1 MYSNCMVRT
10 ARFTAEIFVEAAIAL
25 VAEDGPS
32 AATMAALARRVGA
45 PTGSIYHRF
54 DSRSAVLAAAWGRVH
69 GAFSA
74 RVIPPLAAGRA
85 LDAALAIAGWARADR
100 QGGRFLLLNEGEAL
114 FDEAVPALVLDDL
127 RRRQEALDTAFRACV
142 TILAGGEDVSAE
154 VASRARFLIFD
165 GPIAAIRPHLL
176 SGDTVPADVDRMIAE
191 MHQSIRIAPPRPL
204 PQTADGQ
211 AA

>member
-1 MYSNCMVRT
+1 MVRT
-10 ARFTAEIFVEAAIAL
+10 ARFSAEDFVEAAIAL

-54 DSRSAVLAAAWGRVH
+54 ESRSAVLAAAWSRVH

-74 RVIPPLAAGRA
+74 QVVPALTAGRA
-85 LDAALAIAGWARADR
+85 LDAALAIAAWARADR
-100 QGGRFLLLNEGEAL
+100 RGGRFLLLNEGEAL
-114 FDEAVPALVLDDL
+114 FDEAVPAPVLDDL
-127 RRRQEALDTAFRACV
+127 RRRQEGLDTAFRACV
-142 TILAGGEDVSAE
+142 AILAGGEPVGAKIT
-154 VASRARFLIFD
+154 ARARFLIFD

-176 SGDTVPADVDRMIAE
+176 SGDTVPDDVDRMIAE
-191 MHQSIRIAPPRPL
+191 MHQSIGIAPARPL
-204 PQTADGQ
+204 PHGAGGR